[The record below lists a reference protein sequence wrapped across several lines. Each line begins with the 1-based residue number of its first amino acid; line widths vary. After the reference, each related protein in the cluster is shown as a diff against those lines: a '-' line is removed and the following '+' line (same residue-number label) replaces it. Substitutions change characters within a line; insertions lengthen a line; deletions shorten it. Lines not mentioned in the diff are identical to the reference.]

1 MSQRVTDEQAKIF
14 AAYVEDEA
22 DTVWYR
28 AEPKLLEQAQSEDSR
43 ADEFAWLRDLAL
55 DLLDCRESLRLAEE
69 RSARLQA
76 ECEAWRSVDRLTAIF
91 TPNET
96 CDCLIEARRLRAAN
110 EQAG

>member
-1 MSQRVTDEQAKIF
+1 MSAKPESTISIVMQRIIEREQFGGEVKCQ
-14 AAYVEDEA
+14 
-22 DTVWYR
+22 
-28 AEPKLLEQAQSEDSR
+28 PSELRSIL
-43 ADEFAWLRDLAL
+43 AWMD
-55 DLLDCRESLRLAEE
+55 LAEE